1 MFGIR
6 SRVVDLVAKLA
17 EEPVQL
23 VEADVYV
30 ADDVERA
37 RHNSYRVKR
46 PGDHGT
52 GHNGPATIKLVNL
65 QPPPRAA

>member
-1 MFGIR
+1 VFGIR

-30 ADDVERA
+30 ADDVERP
-37 RHNSYRVKR
+37 V
-46 PGDHGT
+46 
-52 GHNGPATIKLVNL
+52 VV
-65 QPPPRAA
+65 AASFRRRSRSKTAASISSTPLRT